1 MNATLLY
8 RIAAVLLVLFA
19 VGHTF
24 GFWTFQAPSP
34 EGMAVLQSMDRVH
47 FEVGGRSYSYG
58 EWYRGFGLSITASM
72 LFCAFLSWHLG
83 QMARVAPKTIRLLGW
98 AFVLVQGAGLLL
110 AVAYLVTPAIV
121 FSALITALAAV
132 GAWLTP
138 RT

>member
-24 GFWTFQAPSP
+24 GFWTFRPPSA

-58 EWYRGFGLSITASM
+58 AWYRGFGLSITAAM
-72 LFCAFLSWHLG
+72 LFWAFLSWHLG
-83 QMARVAPKTIRLLGW
+83 QMARVAPQTIRLLGW
-98 AFVLVQGAGLLL
+98 AFFLVQCAGLLL
-110 AVAYLVTPAIV
+110 AAAYLVTPAIV
-121 FSALITALAAV
+121 FSSLITALAAV